1 MSKTNTSWARRF
13 GRESSCGLDDF
24 RPPSQGRDKRRFFLR
39 GVADALKPQVVKQ
52 YSLDE
57 RTSAHDAIDAIELKH
72 RCSND

>member
-24 RPPSQGRDKRRFFLR
+24 RPPSQGRDKRRFSLL
-39 GVADALKPQVVKQ
+39 ADALKPQVVKQ

-57 RTSAHDAIDAIELKH
+57 RTSAHDAIDAFELKH